1 MGVFTALLILLSLPQ
16 EDLSK
21 QVAGLVERLG
31 SDEIDQRERATAEL
45 VKLGAPALDIIKAQ
59 RAAAAGEVR
68 NRLERVVLRI
78 ERAIRCDTILG
89 PAVTV
94 TLKADKRPLPEVLE
108 DLKRQGKQSIEWKD
122 LPSDPV
128 TVSLDKTPLWKA
140 LDEVCKAHGGV
151 MWRGEPGRVL
161 VERAPY
167 RAMPKLFD
175 RNFLFYL
182 SKYTDDVTV
191 GRRGASRYHNLH
203 AGLLWTGGAGPSCI
217 RLRVDEL
224 KDDKGTDLLTGVNP
238 DIPWGV
244 TDIESPGLLHAEVS
258 KFSPTIADW
267 DATRLT
273 VCRGAVLLQI
283 VLESKRILEIK
294 EPEKNARGQHD
305 MESLGVW
312 VQDFNRSGDKLTS
325 TVRVTLRGGQKK
337 DSVRPSYFGVLDSK
351 GTFLA
356 ARGHAGA
363 YSAGVGDGPQVWIS
377 LEWNLPAGTELSSF
391 ELHIPSDVHELEI
404 PFEFRDLP
412 LK

>member
-1 MGVFTALLILLSLPQ
+1 MGMVTALLILLSLPQ

-21 QVAGLVERLG
+21 RVAGLVERLG

-45 VKLGAPALDIIKAQ
+45 VKLGAPALAAIKSHQ
-59 RAAAAGEVR
+59 AAAAGEVR
-68 NRLERVVLRI
+68 QRLEGVLLRI
-78 ERAIRCDTILG
+78 DRAIRCDAMLG
-89 PAVTV
+89 PPVTI
-94 TLKADKRPLPEVLE
+94 TMKAEKRPLPDILE

-128 TVSLDKTPLWKA
+128 TVSLDRSPVWKA

-191 GRRGASRYHNLH
+191 GGRGASRYHNLYT
-203 AGLLWTGGAGPSCI
+203 GLLWTGGAGPTCM

-224 KDDKGTDLLTGVNP
+224 KDDKGTDLLTGLTP
-238 DIPWGV
+238 DNPWGV
-244 TDIESPGLLHAEVS
+244 TDIDSPGLIHAEVS
-258 KFSPTIADW
+258 KFSPTIAHW
-267 DATRLT
+267 DATKLT
-273 VCRGAVLLQI
+273 ICRGAVLVQI
-283 VLESKRILEIK
+283 VLESKRVLEIK
-294 EPEKNARGQHD
+294 DPEKSARGQHD
-305 MESLGVW
+305 VESLGVW
-312 VQDFNRSGDKLTS
+312 VQDFKRSGEKLTS
-325 TVRVTLRGGQKK
+325 TAFVTLRGGQKK
-337 DSVRPSYFGVLDSK
+337 DSLRPSYFGVRDANGKLHP
-351 GTFLA
+351 

-363 YSAGVGDGPQVWIS
+363 YSTGVGDGTQVWIHV
-377 LEWNLPAGTELSSF
+377 EWNLPAGIELSAF
-391 ELHIPSDVHELEI
+391 ELHIPSDIHELEI
-404 PFEFRDLP
+404 PFEFKDVP